1 MVPAQL
7 VDHDEKRIA
16 QRIACLSH
24 RDSVSGSAIESAVLN
39 CGPMV

>member
-7 VDHDEKRIA
+7 IDHDEKRIA
-16 QRIACLSH
+16 QRSACLSH
-24 RDSVSGSAIESAVLN
+24 RDSVSGFVIGAAALD